1 MSTRFDYQGDSFST
15 ENGYGSRVMD
25 WNHIYPLF
33 IPIMIDYPIRVN
45 IQETTGSESQPVNDP
60 DMAPAGSTP
69 HGAMTRLILTYPV

>member
-1 MSTRFDYQGDSFST
+1 
-15 ENGYGSRVMD
+15 
-25 WNHIYPLF
+25 
-33 IPIMIDYPIRVN
+33 MIDYPIRVN